1 MTQPAQ
7 TTTVTFEAKDFPKVA
22 DLAARMREEGL
33 AAGEVPTD
41 EATAA
46 DNMRRLWRQ
55 EVAVREA
62 ETALAHAKALAKDA
76 KETLEEELAKLRGM
90 VAEFSDPAQLA

>member
-7 TTTVTFEAKDFPKVA
+7 ATTVTFDAADMPKIATLA
-22 DLAARMREEGL
+22 D
-33 AAGEVPTD
+33 GEVPPD

-46 DNMRRLWRQ
+46 ENMARLWRQ

-62 ETALAHAKALAKDA
+62 EIALAHAKALAKDA
-76 KETLEEELAKLRGM
+76 KESLDEELAKLRGM

>member
-7 TTTVTFEAKDFPKVA
+7 TTTVTFEAKDMPKIA
-22 DLAARMREEGL
+22 EIGQRLREQALED
-33 AAGEVPTD
+33 GEVPPD

-46 DNMRRLWRQ
+46 ENMARLWKQ

-76 KETLEEELAKLRGM
+76 KETLAEELAKLRGM
-90 VAEFSDPAQLA
+90 VREFSDPSQLA

>member
-1 MTQPAQ
+1 MTQPS
-7 TTTVTFEAKDFPKVA
+7 TTTVTFEAKDMPKI
-22 DLAARMREEGL
+22 AALGERL
-33 AAGEVPTD
+33 AAGEVPPD

-46 DNMRRLWRQ
+46 ENMRRLWRQ
-55 EVAVREA
+55 ETAVREA
-62 ETALAHAKALAKDA
+62 EIALAHAKALAKDA